1 MLDLPS
7 LSPVISKLLE
17 EGVLTILLLYG
28 LVKVYNKLM
37 EVQDLRVKDSTERE
51 KTITI
56 ALNTVV
62 QNMEN
67 NNETLKAIKISLE
80 HNNGKH

>member
-1 MLDLPS
+1 MEDLPA
-7 LSPVISKLLE
+7 LSPVFSKLLE